1 MLRSKIL
8 YLKAKKL
15 GQSLRLIFCI
25 IDSSC
30 INLLNNIINKNHVY
44 GNSNIRRI
52 AKKRVILLYL

>member
-44 GNSNIRRI
+44 GNSSIRRI